1 MKFSVRLVLLFYGN
15 STNYWHTILPYQR
28 QISSGW
34 EFSSLFTI
42 ISGNAFAEESAFFV
56 RHTNQP
62 LNGFRANTIAFSTET
77 VSYSEHRFI
86 FRLKKIGMSRRRLWK
101 RAVAFLE
108 GYFSQNS
115 EEEKGT
121 FETSC
126 ILIFWSMTNISNN
139 LKGLLLS
146 GKQDKINRKTLSENE
161 AGVPTTAHDDRG

>member
-1 MKFSVRLVLLFYGN
+1 METPQIIGTQSSPISDRFLLVESSPPCLQLFQEMHLLKN
-15 STNYWHTILPYQR
+15 LR
-28 QISSGW
+28 
-34 EFSSLFTI
+34 
-42 ISGNAFAEESAFFV
+42 FFV

-86 FRLKKIGMSRRRLWK
+86 FRFKKIGMSRRRLWK

-115 EEEKGT
+115 AEEKGT

-139 LKGLLLS
+139 LKGLLLG
-146 GKQDKINRKTLSENE
+146 GKQDKINRKTFSENE
-161 AGVPTTAHDDRG
+161 AGAPTTAHDDRG